1 MNIHTVIIGGGISG
15 LSAAN
20 FLYKKTSNFI
30 IVESDKRP
38 GGIINTSLEGGY
50 ICENGPNT
58 ILDNN
63 PAIIELLKDLNVHED
78 LIYANNE
85 KIKKRYLLVNDRLTK
100 IPMNFFDFV
109 TTPILSIYSKF
120 RVFFEIFISRH
131 KINTSVKDF
140 ISTRFGNEFH
150 NKIIV
155 PFLTGIYAD
164 DTSKMSAKNTLKI
177 LLKLE
182 QKFGSIIIGL
192 FKKEKKPPAK
202 IFTLDGGLS
211 KITSLLSDKFQN
223 LSM

>member
-1 MNIHTVIIGGGISG
+1 MNTHTVIIGGGISG

-109 TTPILSIYSKF
+109 DKKSN
-120 RVFFEIFISRH
+120 FF
-131 KINTSVKDF
+131 DF
-140 ISTRFGNEFH
+140 T
-150 NKIIV
+150 
-155 PFLTGIYAD
+155 
-164 DTSKMSAKNTLKI
+164 
-177 LLKLE
+177 
-182 QKFGSIIIGL
+182 
-192 FKKEKKPPAK
+192 EKKPQTGFQIHK
-202 IFTLDGGLS
+202 T
-211 KITSLLSDKFQN
+211 KFLRHSRKNQFFDFGYRK
-223 LSM
+223 